1 MILMPMRPFR
11 CYRRLEPRPYARR
24 DFVKGVP
31 GSKIVTFD
39 MGGRIEKF
47 PVKVT
52 LYAAEGVQIRHNA
65 LEASRVMANRYLLK
79 ALGKYDYHLK
89 VQTVPHHILRENAM
103 ATGAGADRY
112 QTGMRESFGR
122 PIGYAARVK
131 RGQPIMTVWVYS
143 GREKE
148 AREALRRAKMKLPM
162 KCRMGV
168 EYVQVDTSR
177 LARIAELERL
187 ESEREAR
194 RAAEEA
200 AKAEAAAKMAV
211 EAAEGGKVE
220 ENKEA
225 EAGKRARASKEE
237 A

>member
-1 MILMPMRPFR
+1 MPMRPSR
-11 CYRRLEPRPYARR
+11 CYRRLEARPYSRA

-47 PVKVT
+47 PVKAT
-52 LYAAEGVQIRHNA
+52 LYADEGVQIRHNA
-65 LEASRVMANRYLLK
+65 LEASRVMANRYLFK
-79 ALGKYDYHLK
+79 VLGKYDYHLK
-89 VQTVPHHILRENAM
+89 VRTFPHHVMRENAM

-122 PIGYAARVK
+122 PIGYAARVTS
-131 RGQPIMTVWVYS
+131 GQPIMTAWVYA
-143 GREKE
+143 GKDDQ
-148 AREALRRAKMKLPM
+148 AKEALRRARMKLPM
-162 KCRMGV
+162 KCHATV
-168 EYVQVDTSR
+168 EHVKVDTSR

-200 AKAEAAAKMAV
+200 AKAEAAAKMAA
-211 EAAEGGKVE
+211 EAAEAEKGE
-220 ENKEA
+220 EGERS
-225 EAGKRARASKEE
+225 EEGEGARAPKGG
-237 A
+237 